1 MAQSD
6 LSSTTLDKIHRAIT
20 GNASFFYDT
29 LQLALWSY
37 DTGQPGQEITGHG
50 YARQSITGGAAGWN
64 VTGTTFSNAA
74 QIAFPAAT
82 SAYGNVHELRLY
94 HPTTGDLVYKKVL
107 AAPFTILS
115 GQQATFPVGNLTI
128 GKNASSNWSDALHV
142 EVMNAICGFTSM
154 TAVAGLKFAL
164 YTSLPAADGTG
175 GTEVFGGGGQGG
187 PGNGYAP
194 HSYAG
199 TWTYT
204 TDSAK
209 NVSII
214 EFPKPTAPWGTIAGV
229 VVKKQTN
236 NSILVIVDSAD
247 ITSSASLDRLY
258 IDVGNMEF
266 KRSA

>member
-6 LSSTTLDKIHRAIT
+6 LSSTSLDKIHRAIT

-82 SAYGNVHELRLY
+82 SAYGNIHELRLY
-94 HPTTGDLVYKKVL
+94 HPATGDLVYKKVL
-107 AAPFTILS
+107 ASPFTILS
-115 GQQATFPVGNLTI
+115 GQQATFPIGNLTI

-142 EVMNAICGFTSM
+142 EVMNAICGFASM
-154 TAVAGLKFAL
+154 AAVAGLKFAL

-175 GTEVFGGGGQGG
+175 GTEVS
-187 PGNGYAP
+187 GNGYAP

-199 TWTYT
+199 TWTYSYVA
-204 TDSAK
+204 DSAK

-214 EFPKPTAPWGTIAGV
+214 EFPEPTAPWGTIAGV

-236 NSILVIVDSAD
+236 DAILVIVDSAD
-247 ITSSASLDRLY
+247 ITSGASLDRLY
-258 IDVGNMEF
+258 IDVGKMEF